1 MAFAVKN
8 GTIKGTSL
16 NTLSPKTEI
25 DGKMF
30 ASIILR
36 LLGEVTPADSYQKGI
51 DILSD
56 KGIVSRKDVDYFK
69 KCPFTKDQIVGMTYS
84 ALFAPFSNSNETL
97 LDKLVHE
104 GIIPTEDVI
113 LKRKVKQIIQE
124 IITPN
129 MTILEKEYA
138 IYNYVINNVM
148 YDYSFKKNTDYH
160 ALVEGVSVCQGYALA
175 TKLLFDEAG
184 FESRVIFSTD
194 HAWNLVKIGD
204 SYYHLDS
211 TGRKFN
217 KNDDYVGS
225 YQNWNKSSY
234 PECNGTNAAP
244 LGFLFVKGDYYYYDN
259 FLTTDSAQL
268 TLFRKR
274 LGGPEEEV
282 CKLEPEGWVIRN
294 VDDWVYYATRSNG
307 EIYRKNIND
316 TEHHE
321 TIKYKNIFL
330 EDFIVVDGWIYISN
344 TKNLVRLNIDI
355 NEQYSMLV
363 LDDKDLGDSKAGE
376 EYTSLGKVIAAKDG
390 LRFLITTNRVM
401 DEGNAVS
408 IKYDYYR
415 MNYDGTEQTLLYS
428 QKVEESS

>member
-1 MAFAVKN
+1 MKKKNIYILVLLVFSLLFSHNVKAEEGFRFGYEAYNLNNMGLYNGISTENFEPDLRSTVNRETAIVMVMRIFGLEDDAISLDAQEAEKYLDFYVDKHEVSVWAYKHMAFAVKN

-225 YQNWNKSSY
+225 Y
-234 PECNGTNAAP
+234 
-244 LGFLFVKGDYYYYDN
+244 
-259 FLTTDSAQL
+259 
-268 TLFRKR
+268 
-274 LGGPEEEV
+274 
-282 CKLEPEGWVIRN
+282 
-294 VDDWVYYATRSNG
+294 
-307 EIYRKNIND
+307 
-316 TEHHE
+316 
-321 TIKYKNIFL
+321 
-330 EDFIVVDGWIYISN
+330 
-344 TKNLVRLNIDI
+344 
-355 NEQYSMLV
+355 
-363 LDDKDLGDSKAGE
+363 
-376 EYTSLGKVIAAKDG
+376 
-390 LRFLITTNRVM
+390 
-401 DEGNAVS
+401 
-408 IKYDYYR
+408 
-415 MNYDGTEQTLLYS
+415 
-428 QKVEESS
+428 